1 MDRNLEAG
9 KSKNREVHSDK
20 GREIEEGRVLWPEVR
35 TQVAE
40 MTERL

>member
-1 MDRNLEAG
+1 MARNLEAG
-9 KSKNREVHSDK
+9 KSNREVHSVK
-20 GREIEEGRVLWPEVR
+20 GRETEEGEVMWPEVR